1 MKKIVFLLAF
11 CLVSKSLFA
20 QSAPTVGAK
29 WTYIQSSGFGENGNF
44 YRLQVALDT
53 MIGGKLCKKM
63 VGGFGCAALSNAGV
77 FVHFD
82 DKKVYRYD
90 ARTQRFWLLYDWS
103 ANAGDIVTV
112 YVPTPQTVDSFKIQI
127 DSTTFWTP
135 NGEALRVQ
143 KIRPIGV
150 SRWLFAS
157 QQIIEKLGANAF
169 FFPQAS
175 SCSPLQYGSMRCFE
189 EPMRTTIKFVPYAC
203 DTIIVRVRT
212 SDIFRNRQITLA
224 PTPSVSDVFLTLDAP
239 VEGGFSAEV
248 ANIVGEIVWRSPN
261 KIMGDNLKIETNLW
275 QSGFY
280 IMTLTDRA
288 GGKWSQQFVKL

>member
-1 MKKIVFLLAF
+1 MKKWTFFLLLCA
-11 CLVSKSLFA
+11 VSAPLFA
-20 QSAPTVGAK
+20 QNAPTVGAK

-44 YRLQVALDT
+44 YRLQVTLDT

-63 VGGFGCAALSNAGV
+63 VGGFGCAALQNTGE

-82 DKKVYRYD
+82 GKKVYRYD

-127 DSTTFWTP
+127 DSTTSWTP

-143 KIRPIGV
+143 KITPIGV

-169 FFPQAS
+169 FFPQPS

-189 EPMRTTIKFVPYAC
+189 EPTQPTIKFVPYSC
-203 DTIIVRVRT
+203 DTMIVRVQT
-212 SDIFRNRQITLA
+212 SDIFRNRHITLA

-248 ANIVGEIVWRSPN
+248 ANIVGQIVWRSPN
-261 KIMGDNLKIETNLW
+261 KIMGDNLKIETSLW

-280 IMTLTDRA
+280 ILTLADKA
-288 GGKWSQQFVKL
+288 GGKWHQQFVKL